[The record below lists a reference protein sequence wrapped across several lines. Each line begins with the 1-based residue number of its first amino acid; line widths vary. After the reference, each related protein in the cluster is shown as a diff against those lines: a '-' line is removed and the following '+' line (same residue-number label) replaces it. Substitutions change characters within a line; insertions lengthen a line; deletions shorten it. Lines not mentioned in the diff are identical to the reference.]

1 MGEYK
6 PRWRVK
12 KVARCRARPS
22 PALPS
27 FRPVSTCP
35 SHHSA
40 STCRQPVPVRE
51 NLPPRP
57 SPGKA
62 RLTPLPPPPSP
73 RRRRVHKLLEPFH
86 DAPASSEAGLS
97 ASPEAG
103 SSGPTALTI
112 ARVALAPAPRPA
124 AEAAA
129 LASAAAATG
138 GKSPPTGRAP
148 DARGSPAG
156 APGQTPASQES
167 AHAGGAGSG
176 GAGVAATEEEAL
188 VANPRKRLGFHEAG
202 AAAGAERGEANPQK
216 DWDAALYGV
225 GRPVEVRAEGDWWDA
240 HVAEEDRA
248 VQPGT
253 TLVHLRPQFPNPH
266 PPCAPRHPRP

>member
-1 MGEYK
+1 
-6 PRWRVK
+6 
-12 KVARCRARPS
+12 
-22 PALPS
+22 
-27 FRPVSTCP
+27 
-35 SHHSA
+35 
-40 STCRQPVPVRE
+40 
-51 NLPPRP
+51 
-57 SPGKA
+57 
-62 RLTPLPPPPSP
+62 
-73 RRRRVHKLLEPFH
+73 VHKLLEPFH
-86 DAPASSEAGLS
+86 DAPASSEAGPS
-97 ASPEAG
+97 ASSEAG

-129 LASAAAATG
+129 LAAAAAATG
-138 GKSPPTGRAP
+138 GKSPPTGRAPDAP

-176 GAGVAATEEEAL
+176 GAGGAATEEEPPIAD
-188 VANPRKRLGFHEAG
+188 PRKRLGFHEAG
-202 AAAGAERGEANPQK
+202 AAAGAEHTEAGPARE

-253 TLVHLRPQFPNPH
+253 TLLHPESESSCCTPNPN